1 LTSPPRR
8 GSDAGRLGDPTLVI
22 LRRIDL
28 DQTWWFSVFRSEQ
41 TGDHVLQATL
51 REEGWPNI
59 AIRLTA
65 DELAMFQNRPTD
77 FTTFAKEFIASHDS
91 PIFSPRK
98 ISIRSSGQG
107 FIEIN

>member
-1 LTSPPRR
+1 ME
-8 GSDAGRLGDPTLVI
+8 
-22 LRRIDL
+22 
-28 DQTWWFSVFRSEQ
+28 QKYWFSVFRSEP

-65 DELAMFQNRPTD
+65 DEIAMFQNRPTD

-98 ISIRSSGQG
+98 ISIRSSGPG
-107 FIEIN
+107 FIEID